1 MITRTLRRSLPV
13 AAAVAVA
20 TTAALLLTAGPAA
33 AAEVEQGV
41 GEQTASGLS
50 LAEILMYFVGIPL
63 LVFAVCAALVFAG
76 AGNREPRLREG
87 QGWWSQPEYFS
98 GDTAEARVADVPA
111 SASAGELTTGDDKT
125 GGSGARW

>member
-1 MITRTLRRSLPV
+1 VITRTLRRSLS
-13 AAAVAVA
+13 AATAVVVT
-20 TTAALLLTAGPAA
+20 TTAGLLQTAGPAA
-33 AAEVEQGV
+33 AADVEQGV

-50 LAEILMYFVGIPL
+50 LAEILMFFVGIPL
-63 LVFAVCAALVFAG
+63 LVFAGCAALVYAS

-98 GDTAEARVADVPA
+98 GDTAEARVAA
-111 SASAGELTTGDDKT
+111 TSAPAGELTTGDDKT